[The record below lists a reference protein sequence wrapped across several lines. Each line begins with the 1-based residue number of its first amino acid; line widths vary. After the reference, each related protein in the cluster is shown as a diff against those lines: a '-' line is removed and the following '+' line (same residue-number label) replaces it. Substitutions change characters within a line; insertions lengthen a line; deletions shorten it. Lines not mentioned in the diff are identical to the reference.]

1 MQNTANIRVGNIEAQ
16 PNTAKFGP
24 REMVIV
30 HYALQRL
37 LQWLRR
43 TAKVKLLKSR
53 HCLQQNPTL
62 LAKCPAESAT
72 GSFKIKPQRWQR
84 WPGLNH
90 FGLNRV
96 VKCEFECIAKNGQEM
111 NTKSA
116 CRYEDEAR
124 GGESTPSECCSQ
136 REYACPQAALLSLN
150 WTKWMGRTDGERIEG
165 NWAEAKQAG
174 GMTKE
179 MNAGHRHDTLN
190 DFFNDWNWIKVQ
202 NLERYEHFHGLCIL
216 RGRELV
222 DKWWKESTEPYQ
234 KGSEWHSAYRLKE
247 QKAPS
252 QATILKEMIASE
264 QRAEDRAQASA
275 TTPVALY
282 INVGLKLQAR
292 QRALR
297 TTQNPTSE
305 DDQTQDSVVEK
316 QRLGA
321 DIKKW
326 HQQQQHICPQVLP
339 SVVSEPYKSPEWERL
354 FLPSDFTSS
363 ERTKLGLETLG
374 AEELKLRQGEANDA
388 LRSLREHIQHSQALR
403 QHKNARNNAVHG
415 QAKNTRAVQKIKD
428 VQTRIQNYVKKYRH
442 ARTAMIAL
450 GCNPQDPKFGFPEL
464 RDEDL
469 YTKIGSRICLGLA
482 HHCIAA
488 RVQWH
493 HAHADMERWQEEVE
507 ILGQEFRRAIQGFN
521 KMEAT
526 WTALAHDHENEPGKK
541 VYALKV
547 ADAQEQFKKVGGTWP
562 KAGVSLA
569 QHIKS
574 ERPDPKIDWAA
585 VIAEDS

>member
-1 MQNTANIRVGNIEAQ
+1 LIR
-16 PNTAKFGP
+16 
-24 REMVIV
+24 
-30 HYALQRL
+30 H
-37 LQWLRR
+37 
-43 TAKVKLLKSR
+43 
-53 HCLQQNPTL
+53 
-62 LAKCPAESAT
+62 
-72 GSFKIKPQRWQR
+72 
-84 WPGLNH
+84 
-90 FGLNRV
+90 
-96 VKCEFECIAKNGQEM
+96 
-111 NTKSA
+111 
-116 CRYEDEAR
+116 
-124 GGESTPSECCSQ
+124 
-136 REYACPQAALLSLN
+136 
-150 WTKWMGRTDGERIEG
+150 
-165 NWAEAKQAG
+165 
-174 GMTKE
+174 
-179 MNAGHRHDTLN
+179 
-190 DFFNDWNWIKVQ
+190 
-202 NLERYEHFHGLCIL
+202 
-216 RGRELV
+216 
-222 DKWWKESTEPYQ
+222 
-234 KGSEWHSAYRLKE
+234 
-247 QKAPS
+247 
-252 QATILKEMIASE
+252 
-264 QRAEDRAQASA
+264 
-275 TTPVALY
+275 
-282 INVGLKLQAR
+282 
-292 QRALR
+292 ALR
-297 TTQNPTSE
+297 STQNPTSE

-316 QRLGA
+316 QHLGA

-469 YTKIGSRICLGLA
+469 YTKNVDEPHKLGDGGKVEGWIWRQGHYGNLSPAEEAKYVLDCKSSYLMYCFRA

-493 HAHADMERWQEEVE
+493 RAHADMERWQEEVE

-547 ADAQEQFKKVGGTWP
+547 AGMYRQMGKDA
-562 KAGVSLA
+562 
-569 QHIKS
+569 
-574 ERPDPKIDWAA
+574 
-585 VIAEDS
+585 